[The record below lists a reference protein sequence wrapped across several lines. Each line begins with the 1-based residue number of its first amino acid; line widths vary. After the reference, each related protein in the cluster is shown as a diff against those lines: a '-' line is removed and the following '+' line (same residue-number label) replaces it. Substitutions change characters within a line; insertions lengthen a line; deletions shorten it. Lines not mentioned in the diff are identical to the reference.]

1 MWKSIVSSKV
11 AGETTVKKHS
21 LTRKLINF
29 TILLL
34 HFLNLSSLERHSK
47 SIRKTVCTFE
57 NKTAN

>member
-29 TILLL
+29 IILLL
-34 HFLNLSSLERHSK
+34 HFLNLSSNNFKE
-47 SIRKTVCTFE
+47 
-57 NKTAN
+57 